1 MSDTGPEPQEA
12 PPPPEAPAPAA
23 PAQPSD
29 PPDTAPVAKPR
40 KLIKAVWNPEV
51 RPRAPASLKNLRIP
65 GFFHWSRLTNH
76 RLRGADRIR
85 RAAHVSSPERSFAVA
100 YRIAR
105 PLGRSCRRPDA
116 FRPTL
121 AP

>member
-12 PPPPEAPAPAA
+12 APPPEAPAPAA
-23 PAQPSD
+23 PGQPSD

-100 YRIAR
+100 
-105 PLGRSCRRPDA
+105 
-116 FRPTL
+116 
-121 AP
+121 